1 MSGLTASKYC
11 EETPTRRALTR
22 VSPVAI
28 VPSFTDCTNITETSS
43 SSARALASSSLSA
56 SGNID
61 VTLSWLVPRV
71 ASDLLMPCEA
81 PSTIEVSATIAAT
94 PITTPSM
101 VSSDLILVAQILL
114 SASAAVPSNLMR
126 HLAHRARPS
135 RHAETLASAHLPR
148 SLGRG

>member
-11 EETPTRRALTR
+11 EETPTRRAFTLM
-22 VSPVAI
+22 SPVAI
-28 VPSFTDCTNITETSS
+28 VPSFIDCTNITDTSS

-71 ASDLLMPCEA
+71 ASDLLMPWDA

-94 PITTPSM
+94 PITTPSI

-126 HLAHRARPS
+126 HLARRARLA
-135 RHAETLASAHLPR
+135 RHAERRALARFLQC
-148 SLGRG
+148 LGRG